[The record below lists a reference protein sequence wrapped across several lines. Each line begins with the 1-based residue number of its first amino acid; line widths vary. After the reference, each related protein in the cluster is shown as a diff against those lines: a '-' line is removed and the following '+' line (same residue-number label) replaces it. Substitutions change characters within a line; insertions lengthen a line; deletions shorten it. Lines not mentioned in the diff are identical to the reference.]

1 MRITRKFIQLTRRT
15 YPYGTE
21 KLLEHYLPEGY
32 EVDNYG
38 NYFLQIGDEP
48 TTMFTCH
55 LDTAAHG
62 IQRVSHVFDKNLIKT
77 DGTSILGA
85 DDKAGMVVLL
95 YMIEQKVPGLYFF
108 FLGEE
113 RGCIG
118 SGMASKDFVSIFPY
132 IRKVVSFDRRGTTSV
147 ITHQMSG
154 RCCSD
159 EFAEA
164 LSDELNSADISFRY
178 CPDDTGIYTDSAEF
192 VEIVAECT
200 NISVGYQNEHTVREV
215 QDIDH
220 LIKLCKACVKIDWES
235 LPVSREPGEDDWGYP
250 NYGESNRYALDGSF
264 ADDFDFDWADQDLE
278 YKEENTTYVNYDGNR
293 SKKVFIATSRINYE
307 KDQIHK
313 MLKIQGYGPSRI
325 LWDGS
330 TCYAQESEEGLVYVG
345 SRSELIE
352 FIPELAEIPSYYMKD
367 EIPKKLDRV
376 TAGAFFK

>member
-1 MRITRKFIQLTRRT
+1 MRITRKFLQLTRRT

-21 KLLEHYLPEGY
+21 RLLEHQLPEGY
-32 EVDNYG
+32 ELDNFG

-62 IQRVSHVFDKNLIKT
+62 VQRVNHVFDRNLIKT

-95 YMIEQKVPGLYFF
+95 YMIEQKVPGLYYF

-118 SGMASKDFVSIFPY
+118 SGMAAKDFVSIFPY
-132 IRKVVSFDRRGTTSV
+132 IRKVVSFDRRGKSSV

-164 LSDELNSADISFRY
+164 LSEKLNDVELSFTY
-178 CPDDTGIYTDSAEF
+178 SPDDTGIYTDSAEF

-200 NISVGYQNEHTVREV
+200 NISVGYQNEHTSSEL

-220 LIKLCKACVKIDWES
+220 LIKLCKACVKIDWET

-250 NYGESNRYALDGSF
+250 DYGASNRYAVDGSF
-264 ADDFDFDWADQDLE
+264 GDDLDWNDEDLDF
-278 YKEENTTYVNYDGNR
+278 KEENTTYINYDGNR
-293 SKKVFIATSRINYE
+293 SKKVYISTSRINYE
-307 KDQIHK
+307 KDLIHK
-313 MLKIQGYGPSRI
+313 MLKIQGYGASRI

-330 TCYAQESEEGLVYVG
+330 TCYAQESEEGVVYVG
-345 SRSELIE
+345 SRNELIE
-352 FIPELAEIPSYYMKD
+352 FIPELEEIPTYYIKD
-367 EIPKKLDRV
+367 ELPKNIDKIS
-376 TAGAFFK
+376 AGMFFK

>member
-21 KLLEHYLPEGY
+21 RLLESQLPEGY
-32 EVDNYG
+32 IEDKFG
-38 NYFLQIGDEP
+38 NYLLQIGDNP

-55 LDTAAHG
+55 LDTASHDVR
-62 IQRVSHVFDKNLIKT
+62 RVNHVFDKNLIKT

-95 YMIEQKVPGLYFF
+95 YMIEQKVPGLYYF

-118 SGMASKDFVSIFPY
+118 SGMVADTFSLIFPH
-132 IRKVVSFDRRGTTSV
+132 ITKIVSFDRRGKTSV

-154 RCCSD
+154 RSCSD

-164 LSDELNSADISFRY
+164 LSDELNLAEPTFKY
-178 CPDDTGIYTDSAEF
+178 KPDDTGIYTDSAEF
-192 VEIVAECT
+192 VEYVCECT
-200 NISVGYQNEHTVREV
+200 NISVGYQNEHTVSEV

-235 LPVSREPGEDDWGYP
+235 LPVFREAGEDDWGYP
-250 NYGESNRYALDGSF
+250 RGDYSFNRYDLDGSF
-264 ADDFDFDWADQDLE
+264 GIDEDEDDDYYSGLLDT
-278 YKEENTTYVNYDGNR
+278 YKEENTTYINYDGNKSR
-293 SKKVFIATSRINYE
+293 KVYISTSRINYE
-307 KDQIHK
+307 KDLIFK
-313 MLKIQGYGPSRI
+313 MLKTQGYGVK
-325 LWDGS
+325 LLTWDGS
-330 TCYAQESEEGLVYVG
+330 ACYIEEVPNSGLEYVG

-352 FIPELAEIPSYYMKD
+352 FIPELAEIPCD
-367 EIPKKLDRV
+367 QIREELPKKPKNLV
-376 TAGAFFK
+376 F